1 MASSPK
7 QPKPIDPEVAAAAQ
21 ARWSR
26 TGTKTPFGSVEWDGN
41 NQVVTP
47 SDDMMGLFNRA
58 MSNAGTESERFKNPS
73 GFSGIRDATQSRLAG
88 NQYNAAFKP
97 GTGEHRNLAKDGQKE
112 TPFRDAFFGERD
124 SGGDRH
130 TMKHI
135 MDGGL
140 EGSIQRGIRG
150 TMDARNAMPGP
161 IKLPGIRQER
171 SPASFDRMLAEAG
184 NAAKQMPPPQS
195 PNGITMGPNGP
206 MINGQPLTP
215 DQLAMLQGG
224 GQQNNAL
231 QQAMA
236 AMQQQNPNMMR

>member
-1 MASSPK
+1 
-7 QPKPIDPEVAAAAQ
+7 
-21 ARWSR
+21 
-26 TGTKTPFGSVEWDGN
+26 
-41 NQVVTP
+41 
-47 SDDMMGLFNRA
+47 MMGLFNRA

-97 GTGEHRNLAKDGQKE
+97 GTGEHRNLAKD
-112 TPFRDAFFGERD
+112 
-124 SGGDRH
+124 
-130 TMKHI
+130 
-135 MDGGL
+135 
-140 EGSIQRGIRG
+140 
-150 TMDARNAMPGP
+150 GP

-236 AMQQQNPNMMR
+236 AMQPQNPNMMR